1 MKKEKAM
8 PIARCNG
15 IELYYEIE
23 GTGVPL
29 LLIQGLGGDG
39 ASWSLQREAL
49 APRFQ
54 VITFDNR
61 GVGRSD
67 KPEGPYTTA
76 LMAED
81 TLALLDHLNIDRA
94 FVMGC
99 SMGGMIAQEM
109 AISRPERVL
118 GLNLVATYSEVD
130 PYCTR
135 WFEVQRHLA
144 EHGSKEFRIRQSSL
158 WLFHPHSFAALPDE
172 ITRIEQSLM
181 ENEQPLDAY
190 LAQWHA
196 CVHHSTTARIGRL
209 RMPVLICVGR
219 DDSITHVGMS
229 RRLHALIPHSRLVEL
244 EECGHG
250 LLWEKPEEVNRH
262 ALDFFLSVAEPA
274 V

>member
-1 MKKEKAM
+1 M
-8 PIARCNG
+8 PIAKCNG
-15 IELYYEIE
+15 IHLYYEVE
-23 GTGVPL
+23 GNGTPL

-61 GVGRSD
+61 GVGRSS
-67 KPEGPYTTA
+67 KPPGPYTTE

-81 TLALLDHLNIDRA
+81 TWALLDHLGIERA
-94 FVMGC
+94 FLMGC

-109 AISRPERVL
+109 ALSRPDRVAA
-118 GLNLVATYSEVD
+118 LNLIATYGEVD
-130 PYCTR
+130 PYCAR

-158 WLFHPHSFAALPDE
+158 WLFHPHSFAALP
-172 ITRIEQSLM
+172 EQIADTEQALM
-181 ENEQPLDAY
+181 ENDQPLDAY
-190 LAQWHA
+190 LGQWHA
-196 CVHHSTTARIGRL
+196 CMHHSTTARLGQL

-219 DDSITHVGMS
+219 DDIITHVEMS
-229 RRLHALIPHSRLVEL
+229 RRLHAAIPRSRLVEL

-250 LLWEKPEEVNRH
+250 LLWEKPEDINRH
-262 ALDFFLSVAEPA
+262 ALDFFLSVSEPVDA
-274 V
+274 VKTA